1 MSTLT
6 RKYRITS
13 APSMSSV
20 PSTGNTLYRPVREVS
35 WPAVSEAVMIPATS
49 GSMRKPLSIG
59 DAPRTICRN
68 CGSTAIP
75 PNIAMPTITPT
86 TVTSEN
92 TLLRKRRSGRRA
104 SSPYQRSTSTKSS
117 RPMPPIT

>member
-1 MSTLT
+1 MSTLI
-6 RKYRITS
+6 RKWRITS

-20 PSTGNTLYRPVREVS
+20 PTTGNTLYRPVRDVA
-35 WPAVSEAVMIPATS
+35 WPERSEAVMIPATS

-75 PNIAMPTITPT
+75 PNIVMPTITPT

-92 TLLRKRRSGRRA
+92 TLLRNSRSGSRA
-104 SSPYQRSTSTKSS
+104 SSPYQRSTSTKNSS
-117 RPMPPIT
+117 PSPPST

>member
-1 MSTLT
+1 
-6 RKYRITS
+6 
-13 APSMSSV
+13 
-20 PSTGNTLYRPVREVS
+20 
-35 WPAVSEAVMIPATS
+35 MIPATS

-75 PNIAMPTITPT
+75 PNMAIPTITPI

-92 TLLRKRRSGRRA
+92 TLLRNRRSGSSA
-104 SSPYQRSTSTKSS
+104 SSRYQRSTSTK
-117 RPMPPIT
+117 RTIPTAPMT